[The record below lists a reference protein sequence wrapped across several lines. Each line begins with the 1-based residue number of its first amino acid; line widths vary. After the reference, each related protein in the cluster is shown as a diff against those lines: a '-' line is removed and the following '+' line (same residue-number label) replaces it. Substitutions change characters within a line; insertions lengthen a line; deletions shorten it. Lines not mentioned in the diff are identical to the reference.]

1 MLPALDSPGKTTSTS
16 GPGSWTRI
24 TEEMSVS
31 YLSILVYSSSNLILC
46 SGVVMFNHAE
56 TAFTVKKGD
65 RIAQLVCERIHYP
78 EVEVLETLNETD
90 RGEAGFGST
99 GTN

>member
-16 GPGSWTRI
+16 GPESWTRI

-31 YLSILVYSSSNLILC
+31 YLSILVYCSSNLISC
-46 SGVVMFNHAE
+46 SGVVIFNHAE